1 MLNTVKSYRSSIKM
15 GYLLIGSIFTILLF
29 SCNTTGPAAMT
40 LAEQIKGNFKGTL
53 QNPGGNTS
61 DYEIIVTEI
70 NDTRVSIAPASGS
83 NSATFEV
90 NLTSET
96 NGNVTSIALKASS
109 DILENNGTFVATT
122 GRLSYAYHL
131 GGNDD
136 KNIEVFIGDKQ

>member
-1 MLNTVKSYRSSIKM
+1 M
-15 GYLLIGSIFTILLF
+15 LF
-29 SCNTTGPAAMT
+29 SCNTTEPEDAT
-40 LAEQIKGNFKGTL
+40 LADQIKGNFKGML
-53 QNPGGNTS
+53 QNPSGTVN
-61 DYEIIVTEI
+61 DYEIVVTEI

-96 NGNVTSIALKASS
+96 NGSVTIIALKAPS
-109 DILENNGTFVATT
+109 DILENNGTFAIST

-136 KNIEVFIGDKQ
+136 HNIEIFLGDKQ

>member
-1 MLNTVKSYRSSIKM
+1 MRKVN
-15 GYLLIGSIFTILLF
+15 YLMIGIVFIALLL
-29 SCNTTGPAAMT
+29 SCNTTGPAAAT
-40 LAEQIKGNFKGTL
+40 LAEQIEGNFKGTL
-53 QNPGGNTS
+53 QNPGGTTN

-70 NDTRVSIAPASGS
+70 NDTRVSIAPASGG

-90 NLTSET
+90 DLTSET

>member
-1 MLNTVKSYRSSIKM
+1 MIGIVFIA
-15 GYLLIGSIFTILLF
+15 LLL
-29 SCNTTGPAAMT
+29 SCNTTGPAAAT
-40 LAEQIKGNFKGTL
+40 LAEQIEGNFKGML
-53 QNPGGNTS
+53 QNPSGNTS

-70 NDTRVSIAPASGS
+70 NATRVSIAPASGS
-83 NSATFEV
+83 GSATFEV
-90 NLTSET
+90 DLTSET
-96 NGNVTSIALKASS
+96 NGSVTSIVLKAPA